1 MFLNQNFIPF
11 YTIGFYMNNSSNN
24 KYHKIINIIENLFS
38 FNNLNNDI
46 YLRSNLNNE
55 GYLNY
60 EILFDFNEIKR
71 CNIEKK
77 YLFNLL
83 LTYKSNNLEVIIK
96 NNNLLIRNKKW
107 NDIKK
112 YLNNYDEIIFSKVCN
127 IQSNC
132 LLNSEIFQFNI
143 EINPIKS

>member
-46 YLRSNLNNE
+46 YLRSNLNDE

>member
-1 MFLNQNFIPF
+1 MFFNQNFIPF
-11 YTIGFYMNNSSNN
+11 NIIGFYANNSSNN
-24 KYHKIINIIENLFS
+24 KYLKIINIIENLFS

-46 YLRSNLNNE
+46 YLRSNLNDE

-71 CNIEKK
+71 CNIGKK
-77 YLFNLL
+77 YLFNFL
-83 LTYKSNNLEVIIK
+83 LTYKSNNFEVVIQ

-107 NDIKK
+107 NIIKK
-112 YLNNYDEIIFSKVCN
+112 YLNDYDKIIFNKVCN
-127 IQSNC
+127 IQNKC
-132 LLNSEIFQFNI
+132 ILNSEIFQFNI